1 MRVLEIE
8 GRLDASKVESG
19 FADVG
24 ESAAAMAREVDS
36 ASRKVEGAASRLD
49 TVGESADDLD
59 SKAAQA
65 TGSLGALSS
74 GFELVGAEKYA
85 MGLQSAALATDF
97 LAGVG
102 EGLNLITRLTVVQ
115 KVRDAAA
122 TAAQRA
128 ANLAAAAATRVQTAA
143 QRALNLAMRANP
155 IGLIITA
162 AILLVGFLVL
172 LYRRSERFRSIV
184 QTVGR
189 VGREAIGWIVDRAA
203 DLVRWVGDRIPGGF
217 RTVQRAAA
225 LYFRLATLPMRTL
238 IDLAG
243 KIVEWARDKIP
254 GAFRSMRDT
263 ASSIADRLLSPFRQ
277 LRDLIE
283 SVVSWIGR
291 IDFPS
296 PPGWLDKLPGVG
308 RTIAGD
314 DGGGG
319 GGGGVT
325 TITNIY
331 GVVSERTARE
341 VEVANTNALRRVG
354 IVRALP

>member
-24 ESAAAMAREVDS
+24 ASAADMAREVDS

-49 TVGESADDLD
+49 SVGESADDLD

-102 EGLNLITRLTVVQ
+102 EGLNLVTRLTVVQ

-128 ANLAAAAATRVQTAA
+128 ANLAAAGATRVQTVA

-155 IGLIITA
+155 IGLIITG

-172 LYRRSERFRSIV
+172 LYKRSDRFRSIV
-184 QTVGR
+184 QTTGR
-189 VGREAIGWIVDRAA
+189 AGRAA
-203 DLVRWVGDRIPGGF
+203 LGWVVTKAQELVRWIGDRIPGGF
-217 RTVQRAAA
+217 QTVKRAAE
-225 LYFRLATLPMRTL
+225 LYVRLATLPLRTL
-238 IDLAG
+238 IDVSG
-243 KIVEWARDKIP
+243 KVVTWARDKIP
-254 GAFRSMRDT
+254 SAFRTMRDT
-263 ASSIADRLLSPFRQ
+263 ASNIAERLLAPFRS
-277 LRDLIE
+277 LRDMIE
-283 SVVSWIGR
+283 SVVSWIGK

-296 PPGWLDKLPGVG
+296 APGWLKDLPGVPG
-308 RTIAGD
+308 RTLPGTSLA
-314 DGGGG
+314 
-319 GGGGVT
+319 VAPNVSST
-325 TITNIY
+325 VVVQ
-331 GVVSERTARE
+331 GVVDDRTVRQIERASL
-341 VEVANTNALRRVG
+341 NALRRVG
-354 IVRALP
+354 GL

>member
-8 GRLDASKVESG
+8 GRMDASRVESG
-19 FADVG
+19 FADVAD
-24 ESAAAMAREVDS
+24 SAADMAREVDT

-102 EGLNLITRLTVVQ
+102 EGLNLVTRLTVVQ
-115 KVRDAAA
+115 KLRDAAA

-128 ANLAAAAATRVQTAA
+128 ANLAAAAATRVQTVA

-155 IGLIITA
+155 VGLIITG
-162 AILLVGFLVL
+162 AILLVGLLVA

-184 QTVGR
+184 QAVGR
-189 VGREAIGWIVDRAA
+189 AGRTAMGWVVDGAR
-203 DLVRWVGDRIPGGF
+203 DLVNWVGDRIPGGF

-225 LYFRLATLPMRTL
+225 LYFRLATLPIRTL
-238 IDLAG
+238 ITVAREV
-243 KIVEWARDKIP
+243 VEWARDKIP
-254 GAFRSMRDT
+254 GAFRTMRDT
-263 ASSIADRLLSPFRQ
+263 ASGIAERLLSPFRS
-277 LRDLIE
+277 LRDIIQT
-283 SVVSWIGR
+283 VVEWIGR
-291 IDFPS
+291 IDFPDA
-296 PPGWLDKLPGVG
+296 PGWLKSIPGVSG
-308 RTIAGD
+308 RVVAGTPV
-314 DGGGG
+314 GGN
-319 GGGGVT
+319 VSAT
-325 TITNIY
+325 TIVQ
-331 GVVSERTARE
+331 GVVDDRTVRQIERAQL
-341 VEVANTNALRRVG
+341 NALRRVG
-354 IVRALP
+354 GLP

>member
-8 GRLDASKVESG
+8 GRMDASRVESG
-19 FADVG
+19 FADVAD
-24 ESAAAMAREVDS
+24 SAADMAREVDT

-102 EGLNLITRLTVVQ
+102 EGLNLVTRLTVVQ
-115 KVRDAAA
+115 KLRDAAA

-128 ANLAAAAATRVQTAA
+128 ANLAAAAATRVQTVA

-155 IGLIITA
+155 VGLIITG
-162 AILLVGFLVL
+162 AILLVGLLVA

-184 QTVGR
+184 QAVGR
-189 VGREAIGWIVDRAA
+189 AGRTAMGWVVDGAR
-203 DLVRWVGDRIPGGF
+203 DLVNWVGDRIPGGF

-225 LYFRLATLPMRTL
+225 LYFRLATLPIRTL
-238 IDLAG
+238 ITVAREV
-243 KIVEWARDKIP
+243 VEWGRDKIP
-254 GAFRSMRDT
+254 GAFRTMRDT
-263 ASSIADRLLSPFRQ
+263 ASGIAERLLSPFRS
-277 LRDLIE
+277 LRDIIQT
-283 SVVSWIGR
+283 VVEWIGR
-291 IDFPS
+291 IDFPDA
-296 PPGWLDKLPGVG
+296 PGWLRSIPGVPG
-308 RTIAGD
+308 RVVAGTPV
-314 DGGGG
+314 GGN
-319 GGGGVT
+319 VSAT
-325 TITNIY
+325 TIVQ
-331 GVVSERTARE
+331 GVVDDRTVRQIERAQL
-341 VEVANTNALRRVG
+341 NALRRVG
-354 IVRALP
+354 GLS